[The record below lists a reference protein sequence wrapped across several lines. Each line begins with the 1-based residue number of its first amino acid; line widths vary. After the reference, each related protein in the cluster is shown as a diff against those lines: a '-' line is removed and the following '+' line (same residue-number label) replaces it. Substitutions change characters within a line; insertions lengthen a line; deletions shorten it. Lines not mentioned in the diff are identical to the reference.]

1 MPRTWPNILGLVNLG
16 HDGVEAL
23 NSRMGQLPG
32 WVVFNRS
39 MARDRQVYSGDDY
52 SQYTDANV
60 GVICCLEWDQGEGG
74 TIPAPGLIGPFL
86 KRCQSYVEAS
96 SGCHVWIVGNE
107 MNAISNWP
115 LTARRTESISI
126 RGDSFQVMDPRY
138 RPDRYPLLVGGPGAE
153 IQEGHFP
160 VSPSYY
166 VECYVQVRECIKG
179 LRGHEQDLVLVG
191 AVAPWNTDAKDA
203 ENPSGD
209 WIQYFTAIVSALQG
223 GQCEG
228 FALHTASLGP
238 DPDILQTDQNLSFPF
253 GDHKAGFRC
262 FEDYIAAVPP
272 QHRGL
277 PFFITETSQ
286 LQPWLDANDGWV
298 FNACELIQ
306 THNRARTNSPIRCL
320 ALYQWGTDSPWSIRN
335 KSYLLSDIRDTLLM
349 LADQSRKSALC
360 EVVWEGSEMPEA
372 CVKGESFTTSV
383 TFTNI
388 SEHAL
393 SCSGDDPA
401 RLAVLFQAVDSSD
414 SIAESVPD
422 LRYPLPEDVGVG
434 AAQTCRFVLQAP
446 PTTGAYR
453 LYVGIVSSQFVWS
466 SAGLEGALVCTVS
479 VQESVD
485 VESVSKPLKNS
496 YEVLTAPS
504 MLSGSGPLSTPNT
517 EPLQPAVWTES
528 IEPSEDSED
537 THLSSFTD
545 GDFKEPEIL
554 EKVVPDLA
562 PPTKFEVYDLTA
574 FFSASKAEV
583 SKRLLTSLNRIV
595 FVEAGLPASTPMD
608 IYLDHFV
615 ELGLEG
621 LPIHFLIE
629 NDGPVFQ
636 LLPLTTNPL
645 SYSQNWASA
654 MVLGLE
660 GRANS
665 QAEAKEKLHRAAK
678 FCASILQAQA
688 SYGVSSSW
696 EIGLDS
702 VDGEIPFCNLTL
714 EDLEEVGAAM
724 HEQWQLLGMS
734 KSQLT
739 LTPIALLLEAKEGDR
754 KREVKEEQPDPYFDG
769 IQGLEAV
776 QAADLGP
783 DVSEDASELPAEEAP
798 LWSSFPSGPPQEPI
812 DLESDGSSHIEY
824 TYREKTAVFLWAT
837 GSRNDVPI
845 TQLNRLHELQF
856 GDILYHFVIASDG
869 RVFETHR
876 GPKPDEQLMSPL
888 SEGLHIGLQGD
899 FKQQFPP
906 EAQTKSCILLLARL
920 ARKEEQLAAQVN
932 LGTRPVTIGT
942 EHWLYKDDWREKV
955 LHQTSLISEIL
966 GAQKEG
972 LSEDTDLSSILDT
985 VSSVSEPDDAPAPIS
1000 QAPGKA
1006 WSESGEIPAPRTSL
1020 SESVPRLFN
1029 KIGTMAIHPKVI
1041 SPKRRLEQINSIC
1054 IHHTSVPGIVGPEQ
1068 IAQSLLLDQS
1078 AGDSPLH
1085 GLPYHFFVHPD
1096 GQIDQCVSLEEVCQ
1110 GTENENDF
1118 AISVALAGK
1127 FTDTVNP
1134 TPDQLRSAATLIS
1147 WLMREHF
1154 LNIEDIKGHKDIDG
1168 EETECPG
1175 EEWTQGRAWKE
1186 SLLHY
1191 IR

>member
-1 MPRTWPNILGLVNLG
+1 MPRTWPNILGLVNPG
-16 HDGVEAL
+16 PDGVEVL
-23 NSRMGQLPG
+23 NSRLGQLPG

-115 LTARRTESISI
+115 LTARRTEGITL

-138 RPDRYPLLVGGPGAE
+138 RPDRYPLLVGAPAAE

-238 DPDILQTDQNLSFPF
+238 DPEILQTDQNLSFPF

-286 LQPWLDANDGWV
+286 LQPWLDANDSWV

-306 THNRARTNSPIRCL
+306 THNRASANSPIRCL
-320 ALYQWGTDSPWSIRN
+320 ALYQWGADSPWSIRD
-335 KSYLLSDIRDTLLM
+335 KSYLLTDIRDSLHM
-349 LADQSRKSALC
+349 LADQSRKSTLC

-372 CVKGESFTTSV
+372 CVKGKSFTTSV

-401 RLAVLFQAVDSSD
+401 RLAVLYQAVDSSD

-434 AAQTCRFVLQAP
+434 AAQTCHFELQVPRTA
-446 PTTGAYR
+446 GAFR
-453 LYVGIVSSQFVWS
+453 LYVGIVQSQFVWS
-466 SAGLEGALVCTVS
+466 AAGMEGALVCTVS
-479 VQESVD
+479 VQDSAD
-485 VESVSKPLKNS
+485 VESVSKTLKNS
-496 YEVLTAPS
+496 HEVVTAP
-504 MLSGSGPLSTPNT
+504 LIHIDSGPLSTQDSEAGKPQVRPDT
-517 EPLQPAVWTES
+517 KEPGKA
-528 IEPSEDSED
+528 SEDPP
-537 THLSSFTD
+537 LPSSTD
-545 GDFKEPEIL
+545 GDFKDPEIV

-562 PPTKFEVYDLTA
+562 QPSKFEVSDLTA
-574 FFSASKAEV
+574 FFSVGKEEA

-595 FVEAGLPASTPMD
+595 FVEAGLPANTPMD

-621 LPIHFLIE
+621 LPMHFLLE

-660 GRANS
+660 GRAKS
-665 QAEAKEKLHRAAK
+665 QAEAKEKLLRAAR

-688 SYGVSSSW
+688 PFGVSPTW
-696 EIGLDS
+696 EFGLDS
-702 VDGEIPFCNLTL
+702 VDGEIPFFNLTL

-734 KSQLT
+734 KAQLT
-739 LTPIALLLEAKEGDR
+739 LTPIALPLEAKEGER
-754 KREVKEEQPDPYFDG
+754 KRGVKETQPDHG
-769 IQGLEAV
+769 IQGTETFR
-776 QAADLGP
+776 AADLGQGI
-783 DVSEDASELPAEEAP
+783 SEDDSELPAEEAP
-798 LWSSFPSGPPQEPI
+798 LWAPLTSRLSQEPI
-812 DLESDGSSHIEY
+812 DLRSNGSGHIEY
-824 TYREKTAVFLWAT
+824 AYREKTSVFLWAT
-837 GSRNDVPI
+837 GSTGDVPI
-845 TQLNRLHELQF
+845 TQLRRLHELQF

-869 RVFETHR
+869 QVFETHR
-876 GPKPDEQLMSPL
+876 GPKPDEQLLSPQ
-888 SEGLHIGLQGD
+888 SEALHIGLQGD

-906 EAQTKSCILLLARL
+906 EAQTKGCILLLARL
-920 ARKEEQLAAQVN
+920 ARRAEQSESQEG
-932 LGTRPVTIGT
+932 LGTRPVSIGT
-942 EHWLYKDDWREKV
+942 EHWLHKDDWREEV
-955 LHQTSLISEIL
+955 LHQTSNLVEIL

-972 LSEDTDLSSILDT
+972 LSEDADLSSILGT
-985 VSSVSEPDDAPAPIS
+985 VSSISEPDNAPTPIS
-1000 QAPGKA
+1000 QAEGKA
-1006 WSESGEIPAPRTSL
+1006 WAESGEIQVPRTSL
-1020 SESVPRLFN
+1020 SESVPHLVN
-1029 KIGTMAIHPKVI
+1029 KIGTMAIHPQVI
-1041 SPKRRLEQINSIC
+1041 SPKRRMEQINSIC

-1096 GQIDQCVSLEEVCQ
+1096 GQIDQCVSLEDVCQ

-1118 AISVALAGK
+1118 TISVALAGK

-1134 TPDQLRSAATLIS
+1134 TPDQLKGAATLIS

-1154 LNIEDIKGHKDIDG
+1154 LNIDDIKGHKDIDG
-1168 EETECPG
+1168 EETDCPG
-1175 EEWTQGRAWKE
+1175 EEWTKGRAWKD